1 MILCSR
7 DSVCKSL
14 RSLLYL
20 RYCALFPPCKA
31 FEQFVFNR
39 SEIALDVFAFVVV
52 LLFFSGRKTF
62 YREFPLKYSNRKRKG
77 FTLVVYSKV
86 SSDVLGGY
94 DKSFSSR

>member
-1 MILCSR
+1 MIKDFLLNTFLCLNFAGSIGSSGTVCSLMILCSR

-31 FEQFVFNR
+31 FELFVFNR

-62 YREFPLKYSNRKRKG
+62 
-77 FTLVVYSKV
+77 
-86 SSDVLGGY
+86 
-94 DKSFSSR
+94 